1 MYLIQ
6 AKKYT
11 LKRMVLMKKAIKI
24 IKANKELLSKN
35 MKIIIRNHITQI
47 NNNLMV
53 ILMDKNIKIMRNIHK
68 IQIRKI
74 CTL

>member
-35 MKIIIRNHITQI
+35 MKIIIRNHIT
-47 NNNLMV
+47 
-53 ILMDKNIKIMRNIHK
+53 
-68 IQIRKI
+68 
-74 CTL
+74 

>member
-24 IKANKELLSKN
+24 IKANKELQSKK
-35 MKIIIRNHITQI
+35 MKIRIKNCMAWI
-47 NNNLMV
+47 NKNSMV
-53 ILMDKNIKIMRNIHK
+53 IPMDRNINIMRNIHK
-68 IQIRKI
+68 IQMRKI